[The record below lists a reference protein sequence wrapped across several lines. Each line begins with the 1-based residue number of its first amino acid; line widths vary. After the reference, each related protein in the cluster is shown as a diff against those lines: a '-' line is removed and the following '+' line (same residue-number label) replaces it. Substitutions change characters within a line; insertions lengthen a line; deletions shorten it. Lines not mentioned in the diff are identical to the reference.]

1 MDLDLIYLEA
11 NLRVDKLSE
20 NKIYE
25 FGEFRLDGSRK
36 MLYRGDREVALAP
49 KAVETLLALVKR
61 RGEILSKDE
70 LIRAIWTD
78 VVVDESNLAL
88 YLHVLRKTLGSQNGD
103 RPFIQT
109 FRRRGYRFN
118 ADSVK
123 ETNSSSHG
131 KKLHEFRSLIGRERQ
146 IDQISELLGDDN
158 VRLLTLN
165 GVGGVGKTTLA
176 RAAAANAEQNF
187 DDGVVFVELSSIV
200 DPEFVV
206 SAIATAVGVKE
217 PGGQVFETLK
227 EFLSKRE
234 VLLILDN
241 FEQVIAAGH
250 YVSGLLAAAEKLKVL
265 ITSRFPLHF
274 SIETEYVV
282 PSLTLPP
289 ETDFADCT
297 DDRLAE
303 LSSFEAIRLF
313 ATQAARTAPGFKLSC
328 ENIGSVAEICLRL
341 DGLPLAIQLAAAR
354 IKLLSPGAILKR
366 LESQLKLLVGG
377 ARDLHERQQTM
388 RQTVEWSYD
397 LLDSD
402 EQILFRRLSVFVGGF
417 TIEAAEYVC
426 GTSDASNSDG
436 QSLPPENILEV
447 ITSLVDK
454 NLIVLMDHDGEA
466 RFRML
471 KVIREY
477 AVETLIANNES
488 DPMRR
493 CHLKYFLA
501 FSEQTEPHL
510 AAAQSSEW
518 LDRLKSEHDNI
529 RAALDWA
536 AANDPLSGQRLCG
549 AIWRFWWLHGHIREG
564 CDELT
569 LFLSLP
575 GDDNDAKAKMLS
587 GASQL
592 NRLCGETEIAREF
605 AEQLL
610 TLAREIGDQKSA
622 AMALNQ
628 LGFCALDQA
637 EYEYAE
643 RYFQDGILLA
653 EELNDKQMLGLLFNA
668 VGEVWRLRK
677 MYDKAASFYQ
687 RSLEYNREIRD
698 LVRQTTNLINLGTTA
713 LLQGDRESASAFYR
727 DGLKISSK
735 MVNIHGTLYCLQ
747 GIAGSEFAVRHP
759 ETAALILGASETL
772 RRENNLVIEPADV
785 LPFEQSANFA
795 RSRISEQLFDE
806 FFAKGQK
813 MKLEDAIAL
822 ALSEPNAAE
831 SNSIKGPKI

>member
-1 MDLDLIYLEA
+1 M
-11 NLRVDKLSE
+11 DKLSN

-25 FGEFRLDGSRK
+25 FGEFRLDALHK
-36 MLYRGDREVALAP
+36 MLYRGDAEVALAP
-49 KAVETLLALVKR
+49 KAVETLLALVER

-70 LIRAIWTD
+70 LIESIWTD

-88 YLHVLRKTLGSQNGD
+88 YLHVLRKTLGSQNGG
-103 RPFIQT
+103 RPFIET

-118 ADSVK
+118 ADLVK
-123 ETNSSSHG
+123 ETNTEKSSSHD
-131 KKLHEFRSLIGRERQ
+131 KKLHEPRSLIGREKQ
-146 IDQISELLGDDN
+146 IYQISELLRDDS
-158 VRLLTLN
+158 VRLLTLT

-176 RAAAANAEQNF
+176 RAAAAHAEQHF
-187 DDGVVFVELSSIV
+187 DDGVVFVELSSVV

-206 SAIATAVGVKE
+206 SAIAAAVGAKE
-217 PGGQVFETLK
+217 SGGQIFETLK
-227 EFLSKRE
+227 EFLSKRNA
-234 VLLILDN
+234 LLILDN

-250 YVSGLLAAAEKLKVL
+250 YISGLLSAAEQVKVL

-313 ATQAARTAPGFKLSC
+313 ATQAARAGPGFELSC
-328 ENIGSVAEICLRL
+328 ENIRSVAEICLRL
-341 DGLPLAIQLAAAR
+341 DGLPLAIELAAAR
-354 IKLLSPGAILKR
+354 IKLLNPDAVLKR

-388 RQTVEWSYD
+388 RGTVEWSYD

-402 EQILFRRLSVFVGGF
+402 EQILFRRLSVFMGGF
-417 TIEAAEYVC
+417 TIEAAECVC
-426 GTSDASNSDG
+426 STSDIANLDD
-436 QSLPPENILEV
+436 QNLPPLPLENILEV

-454 NLIVLMDHDGEA
+454 NLVVLGDHDGEA

-471 KVIREY
+471 EVIREY
-477 AVETLIANNES
+477 ALETLITNKEA
-488 DPMRR
+488 DLMRR
-493 CHLKYFLA
+493 RHMEYFLV
-501 FSEQTEPHL
+501 FSEQAEPHM

-518 LDRLKSEHDNI
+518 LNRLKNEHDNI
-529 RAALDWA
+529 RVALDWA
-536 AANDPLSGQRLCG
+536 TENDPLAGQRLCG

-575 GDDNDAKAKMLS
+575 NEGNDARAKMLS

-592 NRLCGETEIAREF
+592 NRLCGETEKACEY

-610 TLAREIGDQKSA
+610 TLAREIGDKKSA

-628 LGFCALDQA
+628 LGFSAIDRA
-637 EYEYAE
+637 EYESAE
-643 RYFQDGILLA
+643 RYFQDGISLA
-653 EELNDKQMLGLLFNA
+653 EDLGDKQMLGLLSNA
-668 VGEVWRLRK
+668 LGEVWRLRK
-677 MYDKAASFYQ
+677 MYDKAAYFYH
-687 RSLEYNREIRD
+687 RSLEYNREIGD

-713 LLQGDRESASAFYR
+713 LLQGNRESAGSFYR
-727 DGLKISSK
+727 EGLKLSSI
-735 MVNIHGTLYCLQ
+735 MVNIHGTLYCLE
-747 GIAGSEFAVRHP
+747 GIAGSFFAVHQP
-759 ETAALILGASETL
+759 ETAALIFGASETL
-772 RRENNLVIEPADV
+772 RRENNLVIEPADI
-785 LPFEQSANFA
+785 LPYKQAVNFA
-795 RSRISEQLFDE
+795 RGRMSDQLFDE
-806 FFAKGQK
+806 LFAKGQK
-813 MKLEDAIAL
+813 MKLEEAVSL
-822 ALSEPNAAE
+822 ALSQPATAKN
-831 SNSIKGPKI
+831 NW